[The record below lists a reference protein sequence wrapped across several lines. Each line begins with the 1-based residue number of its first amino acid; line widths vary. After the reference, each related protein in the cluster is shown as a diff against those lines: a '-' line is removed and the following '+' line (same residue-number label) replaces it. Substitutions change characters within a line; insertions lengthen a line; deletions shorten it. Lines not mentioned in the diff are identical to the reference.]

1 MQQSVFDVL
10 QQRGFIGQLTHEEE
24 IKQLL
29 KEEKVTFY
37 IGFDP
42 TADSLHVGH
51 FIQIMVMAYMQRY
64 GHRPIALIGGGTT
77 MVGDPSGRTDMRK
90 MMSLEQ
96 IQANGEK
103 FKKVFKK
110 FLDFSDDKAIMVN
123 NADWLLPLNYIE
135 FLREIGSCFSV
146 NKMLTADCYKNRLEN
161 GLSFLEFNYM
171 IMQSYDFLMLYKN
184 YGCTMQFG
192 GNDQWNNI
200 LGGVDLIRRK
210 CSGSA
215 YGMTFNL
222 LVNSEGKKMGK
233 TEKGALWL
241 DKEKTSPYDFYQYW
255 RNVGDDDVENCLKL
269 LTFLP
274 MEEINRLAALKGS
287 EINEAKKVLAYEVTK
302 IIHGEEEA
310 LAAQSAAEAL
320 FGQGADDAGMPTTEI
335 AIDKIE
341 KGMDIVSLLIEANL
355 ASSKSDAK
363 RLIDQG
369 GIAVNGDK
377 IDSVGVIISLDNFD
391 EGKIIIKKG
400 KKIYHKIVIK

>member
-29 KEEKVTFY
+29 KEEKVIFY

-96 IQANGEK
+96 IQANGKK
-103 FKKVFKK
+103 FKEVFKK

-274 MEEINRLAALKGS
+274 MEEIDRLAALKGS

-335 AIDKIE
+335 ATDKIE
-341 KGMDIVSLLIEANL
+341 KGMDILSLLIEANL

-369 GIAVNGDK
+369 GIAVNGEK